1 MRELSGQALRVVEMA
16 AEGLEVKEM
25 AREMGVSI
33 DTVKTHRRR
42 ALDFLNANNMAH
54 AVAIAARR
62 GYLPGVR
69 VVEAA

>member
-16 AEGLEVKEM
+16 AEGLEVKET

-54 AVAIAARR
+54 AVAEAFRR
-62 GYLPGVR
+62 GVLS
-69 VVEAA
+69 